1 MFRRFL
7 VFVALV
13 IGLLA
18 ITVAGVVAFRLAL
31 TEALLSSQLA
41 SLGIPARGLT
51 VAAFDL
57 NHLIV
62 SDISLGRDDEL
73 RVEAVTLSYSPDGL
87 LAGRLEDITI
97 EGLRLRLDLSGAGPP
112 FGSLQPPLQE
122 KQGAG
127 GGGVALLPSAVIL
140 SRGRIEAVTPTGD
153 MAAALS
159 GRWQPLAETATLSLA
174 DFALPH
180 LAIETSRLEIDVTR
194 DRITATA
201 QARGQNDALGLDLQA
216 TVESWRGEATVVL
229 ALDSHLVPAAWNIPP
244 VPTVEAGRMA
254 LSLGIEGQLPPIQTA
269 PLDASAV
276 AWLLDANLHGRL
288 RASLTDVDF
297 RDRAQGVTG
306 NLDLSV
312 TVADGDMNIEIAE
325 NGRLQIAR
333 IDPALLD
340 AIGVPAEAS
349 GLRDAGATVS
359 LPLGDA
365 PLRTRLRP
373 TAAGA
378 DLAVS
383 GSAEMAMAETT
394 LEVRT
399 DGVLTLSKEYIIK
412 RVSFPQAD
420 IRLRRLTLAGHR
432 LEQLHITGAM
442 AGTPDDLK
450 GTADIAAD
458 TAAMRIETLAVGAAK
473 IALAAEFD
481 WVDRRLDMRQQGD
494 GSAVVASL
502 GLGEAALIAKPFST
516 RLANGALTIDLTPDG
531 PAITHALTL
540 RPQRVTVE
548 LPRPDATPLEVQ
560 ATAGTIRAEGGLDP
574 GAPYRGRIAVAGGQ
588 YAVPDEA
595 FAAEAVSASFDFP
608 AIVGKRLAKFTA
620 GRLLHTADPAFFTPL
635 RIDGEIARQKNSFVL
650 KAAGAGADG
659 AFRFSLHGRHRTTNG
674 HGTVQIRVPETAFGK
689 DALQP
694 VHLSP
699 LFRDLRDATGRLGAI
714 VEFAWGHK
722 GVESKA
728 VLDLI
733 DLSFVTSDV
742 TVAGLDSQIS
752 LDGLLP
758 LSTPPGQKIAVRRV
772 DPALP
777 LDDVEIHF
785 QLEPARSPRLR
796 LEQATARFAGGR
808 LDVAEAVIDLARP
821 RNNLNIGV
829 DNVDLELLLSL
840 LQVEGVAA
848 TGRLSGTIP
857 VVVAD
862 NGVAIENGQLAA
874 QGPGVLRVQSE
885 AAAAALSG
893 TGEQVALMLSALED
907 FRYDE
912 LSATLDMGID
922 GDAAVMTHM
931 QGHNPAVLDGYPF
944 AFNTGLS
951 GNLAKLLGAV
961 RQGADLSTGLVNPQ
975 TR

>member
-7 VFVALV
+7 VFVALLF
-13 IGLLA
+13 GLLA
-18 ITVAGVVAFRLAL
+18 ITVAGVVVFRLAL

-51 VAAFDL
+51 VTAFDL
-57 NHLIV
+57 NHLVV
-62 SDISLGRDDEL
+62 SDIALGRDDEL
-73 RVEAVTLSYSPDGL
+73 RVEAVTLNYNPDGL

-97 EGLRLRLDLSGAGPP
+97 EGLNLRLDLSGAGPP
-112 FGSLQPPLQE
+112 LGSLQTLLQE
-122 KQGAG
+122 ERGAG

-140 SRGRIEAVTPTGD
+140 SRGRIEAMTPTGD

-159 GRWQPLAETATLSLA
+159 GRWQLLAETATLTLT
-174 DFALPH
+174 DLILPQ
-180 LAIETSRLEIDVTR
+180 LAIETSRLEIDATR

-201 QARGQNDALGLDLQA
+201 QAHGQNDTLGLDLQA
-216 TVESWRGEATVVL
+216 TVESWRGEATL
-229 ALDSHLVPAAWNIPP
+229 ALALEGHLVPAAWNIPP
-244 VPTVEAGRMA
+244 VPAVEAGRMA
-254 LSLGIEGQLPPIQTA
+254 LSLELEGQLPPIQTA
-269 PLDASAV
+269 PLDTTAV
-276 AWLLDANLHGRL
+276 AWLLDANLHGQL
-288 RASLTDVDF
+288 KASLTDVDI
-297 RDRAQGVTG
+297 RDRASGVTG

-312 TVADGDMNIEIAE
+312 TVADGGMNIEIAE

-340 AIGVPAEAS
+340 AIGVPAAAS
-349 GLRDAGATVS
+349 GLRDAGATVA

-365 PLRTRLRP
+365 PLRMRLRP
-373 TAAGA
+373 TADGA

-394 LEVRT
+394 LDVRT
-399 DGVLTLSKEYIIK
+399 DGVLALGQDFTIK
-412 RVSFPQAD
+412 RLSFQQAD
-420 IRLRRLTLAGHR
+420 LRLRQLDLAGHR

-450 GTADIAAD
+450 GTAEIAAD
-458 TAAMRIETLAVGAAK
+458 TAAMRLETLAVGAAK
-473 IALAAEFD
+473 IALATEFD

-494 GSAVVASL
+494 GSAAVASL
-502 GLGEAALIAKPFST
+502 GMGEAVLIAKPFSI
-516 RLANGALTIDLTPDG
+516 RLGNGVLTVDLTPDG

-540 RPQRVTVE
+540 RPQRVAVE
-548 LPRPDATPLEVQ
+548 LPRPDVTPLEVQ
-560 ATAGTIRAEGGLDP
+560 ATAGTIRVEGDLNP
-574 GAPYRGRIAVAGGQ
+574 GAPYRGQIALAGGR
-588 YAVPDEA
+588 YAIPDEA
-595 FAAEAVSASFDFP
+595 LAAEAVSASLDFP
-608 AIVGKRLAKFTA
+608 AIAGKRLAKFSV
-620 GRLLHTADPAFFTPL
+620 GRLLNTADPAFFTPL
-635 RIDGEIARQKNSFVL
+635 KLDGEITRQKNSFML

-659 AFRFSLHGRHRTTNG
+659 AFRFSLHGRHRITNG

-699 LFRDLRDATGRLGAI
+699 LFRDLRDATGRLGAT

-733 DLSFVTSDV
+733 DLSFVTSDATV
-742 TVAGLDSQIS
+742 TGLDSQIS

-758 LSTPPGQKIAVRRV
+758 LSTPPGQKITVRRV

-777 LDDVEIHF
+777 LDDVDIRF
-785 QLEPARSPRLR
+785 QLEPARSPRVR
-796 LEQATARFAGGR
+796 LEQATARFSGGR
-808 LDVAEAVIDLARP
+808 INVAEAIIDLTRP
-821 RNNLNIGV
+821 LNNLNIGV

-840 LQVEGVAA
+840 LQVEGVTA

-857 VVVAD
+857 VVIAD
-862 NGVAIENGQLAA
+862 AGVAIENGQLAA

-951 GNLAKLLGAV
+951 GNLTKLLGAV
-961 RQGADLSTGLVNPQ
+961 RQGADLSTGLVNPKAQ
-975 TR
+975 

>member
-13 IGLLA
+13 TGLFA
-18 ITVAGVVAFRLAL
+18 ITVAGVVLFRLAL

-41 SLGIPARGLT
+41 SFGIPARGLT

-57 NHLIV
+57 NHLVV
-62 SDISLGRDDEL
+62 SDIALGRDDEL
-73 RVEAVTLSYSPDGL
+73 RVETVTLSYSPDGL
-87 LAGRLEDITI
+87 LAGRLEDVTI
-97 EGLRLRLDLSGAGPP
+97 EGLHVRLDLTGAGPP
-112 FGSLQPPLQE
+112 FGSLQPLFQE

-140 SRGRIEAVTPTGD
+140 SRGRIEAVTSTGD

-159 GRWQPLAETATLSLA
+159 GGWQPLAETATLTLT
-174 DFALPH
+174 DLALPH
-180 LAIETSRLEIDVTR
+180 LAIETSRLEIDATR
-194 DRITATA
+194 ERITATA
-201 QARGQNDALGLDLQA
+201 QARGQNDTLGIDLRA
-216 TVESWRGEATVVL
+216 TVESWRGEATFAL
-229 ALDSHLVPAAWNIPP
+229 ALDSHLVPAAWQIPP

-254 LSLGIEGQLPPIQTA
+254 LSLGFEGQLPPIQTA
-269 PLDASAV
+269 PLNASV
-276 AWLLDANLHGRL
+276 IAWLLDANLHGQL
-288 RASLTDVDF
+288 TASLIEVDI
-297 RDRAQGVTG
+297 RDRASGVSG

-312 TVADGDMNIEIAE
+312 TVADGEMNIGIAK

-340 AIGVPAEAS
+340 AVGVPAAAS
-349 GLRDAGATVS
+349 GLRDAGATVA
-359 LPLGDA
+359 LPLGEA
-365 PLRTRLRP
+365 PVRLQLRP
-373 TAAGA
+373 TADGT

-383 GSAEMAMAETT
+383 GSAEMAMADTT
-394 LEVRT
+394 LDVHT
-399 DGVLTLSKEYIIK
+399 DGVLALSKEYIIK
-412 RVSFPQAD
+412 RMSFPQAD
-420 IRLRRLTLAGHR
+420 VRLRRLNLAGHR

-458 TAAMRIETLAVGAAK
+458 TAAMQLETLAVGAAK
-473 IALAAEFD
+473 IVLSTEFD
-481 WVDRRLDMRQQGD
+481 WVDSRLNMRQQGD
-494 GSAVVASL
+494 GSAAVASL
-502 GLGEAALIAKPFST
+502 GLGEAVLIAKPFST
-516 RLANGALTIDLTPDG
+516 RLGNGALTVDLTPDG

-548 LPRPDATPLEVQ
+548 LPRRDATPLEVQ
-560 ATAGTIRAEGGLDP
+560 ATAGTIRVEGGLNP
-574 GAPYRGRIAVAGGQ
+574 GAPYRGRIALAGGR
-588 YAVPDEA
+588 YALPDEA
-595 FAAEAVSASFDFP
+595 LAAETVSASLDFP
-608 AIVGKRLAKFTA
+608 TIAGKRLAKFSV
-620 GRLLHTADPAFFTPL
+620 GRLLNTADPAFFTPL
-635 RIDGEIARQKNSFVL
+635 RIDGEIARQKDLFVL

-659 AFRFSLHGRHRTTNG
+659 AFRFSVRGRHRIAKG
-674 HGTVQIRVPETAFGK
+674 HGTVQIRVPETTFGK

-694 VHLSP
+694 VRLSP
-699 LFRDLRDATGRLGAI
+699 LFSDLRDATGRLGAI
-714 VEFAWGHK
+714 VEFAWGRK

-733 DLSFVTSDV
+733 DLSFVTSDATV
-742 TVAGLDSQIS
+742 TGLDSQIS

-758 LSTPPGQKIAVRRV
+758 LSTPPGQKIAIRRV

-777 LDDVEIHF
+777 LDDVDIRF

-796 LEQATARFAGGR
+796 LEQATARFSGGR
-808 LDVAEAVIDLARP
+808 LNVAEAIIDFARP
-821 RNNLNIGV
+821 LNKLNIGV
-829 DNVDLELLLSL
+829 DNVDLELLLNL

-857 VVVAD
+857 VVIAD
-862 NGVAIENGQLAA
+862 AGVAIENGQLAA

-922 GDAAVMTHM
+922 GDAAVMTRM

-951 GNLAKLLGAV
+951 GNLTKLLGAV
-961 RQGADLSTGLVNPQ
+961 RQGADLSTGLVNPKAQ
-975 TR
+975 

>member
-13 IGLLA
+13 TGLLA
-18 ITVAGVVAFRLAL
+18 IAVAGVVVFRLAL
-31 TEALLSSQLA
+31 TEALRSSQLA

-57 NHLIV
+57 NHLVV
-62 SDISLGRDDEL
+62 SDIALGRDDEL
-73 RVEAVTLSYSPDGL
+73 RAEAVTLSYSPDGL
-87 LAGRLEDITI
+87 LAGRLEDVTI
-97 EGLRLRLDLSGAGPP
+97 EGLHVRLDLTGAGPP
-112 FGSLQPPLQE
+112 FGSLQPLFQE

-140 SRGRIEAVTPTGD
+140 SRGRIEAVTSTGD

-159 GRWQPLAETATLSLA
+159 GGWQPLAETATLTLT
-174 DFALPH
+174 DLALPH
-180 LAIETSRLEIDVTR
+180 LAIETSRLEIDATR

-201 QARGQNDALGLDLQA
+201 QAHGQNDTLGLDLQA
-216 TVESWRGEATVVL
+216 TVESWRGEATLAL

-244 VPTVEAGRMA
+244 LPTVEAGRMA
-254 LSLGIEGQLPPIQTA
+254 LSLELEGQLPPIQTA
-269 PLDASAV
+269 PLDASAL
-276 AWLLDANLHGRL
+276 AWLLDANLRGQL
-288 RASLTDVDF
+288 KASLTDVDI
-297 RDRAQGVTG
+297 RDRARGVTG

-312 TVADGDMNIEIAE
+312 TVADGGMNIEIAE

-340 AIGVPAEAS
+340 AVGVPATAS
-349 GLRDAGATVS
+349 GLRDAGATVA
-359 LPLGDA
+359 LPLGEA
-365 PLRTRLRP
+365 PLRLRLRP
-373 TAAGA
+373 TADGA

-383 GSAEMAMAETT
+383 GSAGMAMAETT
-394 LEVRT
+394 LDVRT
-399 DGVLTLSKEYIIK
+399 DGVLALSKEYIIK
-412 RVSFPQAD
+412 RMSFPQAD
-420 IRLRRLTLAGHR
+420 MRLRRLNLAGHR

-450 GTADIAAD
+450 GTAEIAAD
-458 TAAMRIETLAVGAAK
+458 TATTRLDTLAVGAAK
-473 IALAAEFD
+473 IALATEFD
-481 WVDRRLDMRQQGD
+481 WVDSRLDMRQQGD

-516 RLANGALTIDLTPDG
+516 RLANGVLTVDLTPDG

-560 ATAGTIRAEGGLDP
+560 ATAGTIRVEGGLNP
-574 GAPYRGRIAVAGGQ
+574 GAAYRGQIALAGGR
-588 YAVPDEA
+588 AIPDEA
-595 FAAEAVSASFDFP
+595 FAAEAVSASLDFP
-608 AIVGKRLAKFTA
+608 AIAGKRFAKFTA

-650 KAAGAGADG
+650 KAAGVGANG
-659 AFRFSLHGRHRTTNG
+659 AFRFSLRGRHRTTNG
-674 HGTVQIRVPETAFGK
+674 HGTVQIHVPETAFGK

-694 VHLSP
+694 AHLSP
-699 LFRDLRDATGRLGAI
+699 LFRDLRDATGRLGAT

-742 TVAGLDSQIS
+742 TVTGLDSQIS

-758 LSTPPGQKIAVRRV
+758 LSTPPGQKIAARRV

-777 LDDVEIHF
+777 LDDVEIRF
-785 QLEPARSPRLR
+785 QLEPARSPRVR
-796 LEQATARFAGGR
+796 LEQATARFSGGR
-808 LDVAEAVIDLARP
+808 LNVAEAIIDLAGP
-821 RNNLNIGV
+821 RNDLSIGV
-829 DNVDLELLLSL
+829 ENVDLELLLSL

-857 VVVAD
+857 VVIAD

-874 QGPGVLRVQSE
+874 QSPGVLRVQSE

-912 LSATLDMGID
+912 LSATLDMEID

-975 TR
+975 AQ